1 MTGNQHFTVLP
12 EHLTLLRRAFVSW
25 DGCEY
30 GAPAIDCK
38 RPYGNGDVP
47 DDIRELLSA
56 PQLTDAEC
64 RELHEGTKTALQ
76 IVLVTGSFQAGD
88 YRADKYTRDWE
99 PVPASEAAA

>member
-1 MTGNQHFTVLP
+1 MDHFMVLA
-12 EHLTLLRRAFVSW
+12 EHLALLRRAYVSW

-47 DDIRELLSA
+47 DDIRGILSA
-56 PQLTDAEC
+56 PQLTDEEC

-76 IVLVTGSFQAGD
+76 IVLVTGSFWPGEYVAE
-88 YRADKYTRDWE
+88 KYTRDWKF
-99 PVPASEAAA
+99 A